1 MVKLNS
7 ILKNSLS
14 SDNLKENSEN
24 PCKETDSKI
33 KYKHSKSV
41 QINNED
47 SIYGE
52 P

>member
-1 MVKLNS
+1 M
-7 ILKNSLS
+7 S

-24 PCKETDSKI
+24 PCKETDRQR

-52 P
+52 S